1 MPKLS
6 SFMRIVRVQHSRSR
20 TGQYLITLPKDV
32 VQKFNLK
39 KGDELAIVE
48 DENFIK
54 LIPAEKLKQIIS
66 LR

>member
-6 SFMRIVRVQHSRSR
+6 SFMRVVKVQHSKSR

-32 VQKFNLK
+32 VQKFKLE
-39 KGDELAIVE
+39 KGAELAIV
-48 DENFIK
+48 DESDHIK
-54 LIPAEKLKQIIS
+54 LIPVDRLREIIS